1 MGCRAMKNL
10 IDLLPMVRSKI
21 ESPVLIALGAPWP
34 ITQVVEALA
43 GLKVTCFQMDFFQA
57 QRLREKLFF
66 SHILHPE
73 PHTPHPIETPPG
85 IRGA

>member
-1 MGCRAMKNL
+1 MKNL

-34 ITQVVEALA
+34 VTQVVEALA

-57 QRLREKLFF
+57 QRLREKLAQEN
-66 SHILHPE
+66 LE
-73 PHTPHPIETPPG
+73 AEVVVLG
-85 IRGA
+85 DL